1 MIYCLSTLPS
11 NDMLLLNVVG
21 ESSVVSFSA
30 FWVTAAALGATVL
43 AAWGGY
49 GKNSDTGLS
58 LKRVGP
64 LPAVKVA
71 YLFCLGHGLGIECTD
86 EIAHYLWP
94 VVWWKVWVSMCFS
107 GCFVC

>member
-1 MIYCLSTLPS
+1 MLPLD
-11 NDMLLLNVVG
+11 NILPFHVVG

-71 YLFCLGHGLGIECTD
+71 CLFCFAPD
-86 EIAHYLWP
+86 
-94 VVWWKVWVSMCFS
+94 
-107 GCFVC
+107 

>member
-1 MIYCLSTLPS
+1 MLPL
-11 NDMLLLNVVG
+11 NDILPFNVVG

-43 AAWGGY
+43 TAWGGY

-71 YLFCLGHGLGIECTD
+71 YLLCFASDQAMARTQTPVSPSRGLALCLL
-86 EIAHYLWP
+86 
-94 VVWWKVWVSMCFS
+94 SR
-107 GCFVC
+107 